1 MTNLVDKVLL
11 LVLAI
16 ANIVGGLS
24 SVARLVVVI
33 EGGAEVRLLQSCYF
47 LVQRGDGL
55 VVMII

>member
-33 EGGAEVRLLQSCYF
+33 EGGAEIKLISNFFFYHTF
-47 LVQRGDGL
+47 
-55 VVMII
+55 M